1 MSTIPLWQ
9 RLPILLLAAAFLGAG
24 CSKEAATTASTAPAP
39 GTADNVAK
47 QLCGVLKQ
55 IAPPLSKSPPP
66 IAKAQF
72 AGNLYGAFDNSVTAI
87 PELLAR
93 SDEIASRDCPSE
105 RQLVLR
111 ATESPS
117 LRDALN

>member
-1 MSTIPLWQ
+1 MKTLPLGQ
-9 RLPILLLAAAFLGAG
+9 RLPILLLAAAFLAAG
-24 CSKEAATTASTAPAP
+24 CSKEAATTTSTAPAP
-39 GTADNVAK
+39 GTADDVAK
-47 QLCGVLKQ
+47 RLCDVLKQ

-72 AGNLYGAFDNSVTAI
+72 AGNLYGAFDNSATVI

-93 SDEIASRDCPSE
+93 SDEIASKDCPAE
-105 RQLVLR
+105 RQLILR

-117 LRDALN
+117 LQAALQ